1 MKTGIQKQKA
11 STLEV
16 REKQLRSVES
26 GLRGLAD
33 SLENY
38 LPRSHRDKQRLDRGL
53 SAFHRRVHDYKIEA
67 GKLLDKAVEL
77 GGFRGHG
84 SLRRL
89 VGSRRFKLNPDFG
102 HSSAFEY
109 TCLKWIPRQP
119 DGFDFLWKRK
129 QVGEV
134 GAYIMAMR
142 YLADCFAKSD
152 ADEADKKSVSGS

>member
-1 MKTGIQKQKA
+1 MEAGKQKQKA
-11 STLEV
+11 SVLEV
-16 REKQLRSVES
+16 RGKELRSIES

-33 SLENY
+33 YLER
-38 LPRSHRDKQRLDRGL
+38 LLGRRHKLMKKLDRGL
-53 SAFHRRVHDYKIEA
+53 SEFDWKVHECKIEA
-67 GKLLDKAVEL
+67 GMLLEKGVEI

-89 VGSRRFKLNPDFG
+89 VESRKFKLNPNFR

-109 TCLKWIPRQP
+109 ACLKWIPKQP

-134 GAYIMAMR
+134 EACIMAMR
-142 YLADCFAKSD
+142 YLADCLGKS
-152 ADEADKKSVSGS
+152 EADGAE